1 MIFGASGQWNRP
13 LRHLISYLLEGIW
26 MSNEQPT
33 SPVDSGLTEA
43 MVKLWSL
50 RSMREKFDLSTLLYL
65 LYVLGILGLGVYL
78 LTL

>member
-1 MIFGASGQWNRP
+1 
-13 LRHLISYLLEGIW
+13 

-33 SPVDSGLTEA
+33 SPIDSGLTEA

-50 RSMREKFDLSTLLYL
+50 RSMREKFDLSTVLYL

-78 LTL
+78 LTF